1 MTVADEIRLLP
12 GSYGPPV
19 PSLLP
24 WLARHAAP
32 QDVLQVART
41 AAAQA
46 ALAPM
51 LRWPA
56 VADAVAEVLTQRAAA
71 QPASGIW
78 LAELAEVLPQMAA
91 YLNAAQVTELL
102 DAEPR
107 AEAVGYAAL
116 AGGRADLLDQ
126 ALHQLSAPWPEIL
139 TAARSRRVPP
149 LANLRLLARLAS
161 GRSVEPGVLPGSETA
176 YLLPFLST
184 EAAVSNLNE
193 DVLDTIEDYLPE
205 PASWYAVA
213 LSARV
218 IPYLDQGQRLRL
230 SDSASAAPPAW
241 AGTLR
246 ELAQRERHPWDSRV
260 SELEAAHPATT
271 RLAEFAR
278 HADRAEL
285 NAACAQLISQIQRDY
300 GNPELQRWEP
310 DGFELQQG
318 PTRIIRPTVREDPGQ
333 VPLTLTDDLAG
344 APPVRYLVGEYPD
357 TVPAGKPFSL
367 QTWITLGAGRGV
379 VLLPFDVPAE
389 GCDVYLIIKA
399 SRLDVLSDPY
409 QRVHVPRDGDSEQG
423 EFILQADAPG
433 RYSVS
438 VLAVLDG
445 THLGT
450 LKAEINVE
458 LVDSTGLPRRVRG
471 QIGMEPIAGAVSL
484 IVRYAPREGLYR
496 FQLIADDYP
505 SEVEHRLDR
514 DPEVSINGLIKALD
528 QLAQGRR
535 SFGSDSEEARYFLIN
550 KGMQLWQ
557 GLIPERLREQFW
569 QRHASIEQLTIITDQ
584 DIVPW
589 EVLYPKDPG
598 HESGFLV
605 DQFPVTRALFERN
618 RVRSLR
624 LRPARFVL
632 PPGSPSKCA
641 DEVERLG
648 QILGETSTDAV
659 ITEYSRLL
667 DLLRDEDFGLLHFAC
682 HNTFDPEVG
691 SAIRFGRTLFTPDVL
706 TRIAVEERLADSAPL
721 IFINACRAA
730 GLALSFNKLEGWA
743 SQFMKAG
750 ASAFIGSLW
759 EVADTSSMQF
769 AIEVYSRLSEG
780 CTLGRAVMAARKAI
794 SADSADP
801 TWLAYTVYG
810 DPRATIAGHVA
821 RHSADRD

>member
-1 MTVADEIRLLP
+1 MTVADEMRFLP

-32 QDVLQVART
+32 DDMLQVART
-41 AAAQA
+41 SAAQA

-56 VADAVAEVLTQRAAA
+56 VADAVAEVLARRAAV
-71 QPASGIW
+71 QPASGVW
-78 LAELAEVLPQMAA
+78 LARLAEVLPQMAA
-91 YLNAAQVTELL
+91 YLNATQVTELL
-102 DAEPR
+102 DADPR

-116 AGGRADLLDQ
+116 AAGRADLLDR

-139 TAARSRRVPP
+139 TAARSGGVPP

-161 GRSVEPGVLPGSETA
+161 GRPVEPGVLPGSETA

-184 EAAVSNLNE
+184 AAAVSNLTE

-218 IPYLDQGQRLRL
+218 IPYLDQDQRLRL
-230 SDSASAAPPAW
+230 SAKASAAPPAW
-241 AGTLR
+241 ADTLR

-260 SELEAAHPATT
+260 SEIEAAHPATT

-278 HADRAEL
+278 HAGPAEL
-285 NAACAQLISQIQRDY
+285 SAACAQLISRIQRDY
-300 GNPELQRWEP
+300 GNPEMQRWEP
-310 DGFELQQG
+310 DGFEPQQG
-318 PTRIIRPTVREDPGQ
+318 PPRIIQPTVREDRGQ
-333 VPLTLTDDLAG
+333 VPLTDDLAG
-344 APPVRYLVGEYPD
+344 APPIRYLVGEYPD
-357 TVPAGKPFSL
+357 SVPVGKPFSL
-367 QTWITLGAGRGV
+367 QAWIALGAGRGV
-379 VLLPFDVPAE
+379 ALLPFDVPAE
-389 GCDVYLIIKA
+389 GRDVYLIIKA
-399 SRLDVLSDPY
+399 SRLDALSDPY
-409 QRVHVPRDGDSEQG
+409 QRVHVPRDDDSEQG

-438 VLAVLDG
+438 ILALLDG

-450 LKAEINVE
+450 LTAEINVE
-458 LVDSTGLPRRVRG
+458 LVNSTGPPRRVRG
-471 QIGMEPIAGAVSL
+471 QIGMEPVAGAVSL
-484 IVRYAPREGLYR
+484 IVRYVPSKRLYR

-514 DPEVSINGLIKALD
+514 NPEVSINGLIKAMD
-528 QLAQGRR
+528 QLVQGRR
-535 SFGSDSEEARYFLIN
+535 SFDSEEARYFLVN
-550 KGMQLWQ
+550 KGMQLWRD
-557 GLIPERLREQFW
+557 LIPERLREQFW
-569 QRHASIEQLTIITDQ
+569 QRHAGIEQLTIITDQ

-598 HESGFLV
+598 HENGFLV
-605 DQFPVTRALFERN
+605 DQFPVTRALFDRS

-624 LRPARFVL
+624 LRPARFVM

-641 DEVERLG
+641 EEVERLG
-648 QILGETSTDAV
+648 QILGETSAEAV

-682 HNTFDPEVG
+682 HNTFDPDIG
-691 SAIRFGRTLFTPDVL
+691 SAIRIGATLFTPDVL
-706 TRIAVEERLADSAPL
+706 THIADEERLADSAPL

-780 CTLGRAVMAARKAI
+780 LTLGQAVMTARKAI
-794 SADSADP
+794 SAGSADP

-810 DPRATIAGHVA
+810 DPRAMIGGHVA
-821 RHSADRD
+821 RHNASRG